1 MEKKHMDLLLSVSEL
16 DWVVA
21 GGSGSEGLLR
31 KIVTLVSGHMKS
43 DVCSIYLFDEPTQTL
58 VLKAT
63 EGLPQEAVDRVTLRL
78 GEGLVGRSLKE
89 LEPICVKDG
98 FTHPGFKYVSG
109 INEELYR
116 SFLVVPISRG
126 ITRIGVLILQ
136 RKEKNF
142 FSAEDERALRAIA
155 SQLANIIESAKLFLQ
170 KDAPAAQPGPKPHAK
185 PRPRIIKAT
194 AAAGGFAHAK
204 AHRAAAGSLDE
215 LRALSEFSRPYS
227 KDDVERALALTE
239 EQLVDMQ
246 ASTEKHVGDAG
257 AFIFAAHLLMLKDK
271 GFVSRIMARIE
282 LGENPPA
289 AVLGVAES
297 YSAIFSAA
305 QSQIIREKSQDI
317 FDVTRRIISNMI
329 GRGGDSAEMAGTIAI
344 APDLYPSDM
353 LKFFAQGISGMIL
366 TSGGVTSHVAILARS
381 LKIPM
386 VISDADA
393 LAAVETGTDILLD
406 ADVGNIYLSPSK
418 EVIRQFAGSNSAKKE
433 LDAVSIGSRH
443 AQTADGAAVSLKLNI
458 NLLRDMELAKKL
470 PCDGIGLY
478 RTEFPFILRSNFP
491 TEEEQFRVYRTLLE
505 EAGDREVTFRTL
517 DVGGDKVLS
526 YYHTQKE
533 ENPFLGMRSIRFSLA
548 DRDIFRQQI
557 NAILRAGHDKPI
569 RVMFPM
575 ISSPDEFLE
584 AKTIVR
590 KCADELEARGVAYA
604 KSPKIGIMVEI
615 PSAVTIIDT
624 LAPLCDFFSIGT
636 NDLIQYTLAV
646 DRTNEKVA
654 SYYLPHHPAVLRSL
668 KAVADAAHH
677 QGIGVSVCGD
687 MANSPAYIP
696 FLLGIGIRE
705 MSIDPVYFAKA
716 YESIGRTPIS
726 EAEPFARDLLA
737 CADIRSATR
746 LVGKGIVRKK
756 RGARPAR
763 RT

>member
-1 MEKKHMDLLLSVSEL
+1 MEKKHIDLLLSVSEL

-21 GGSGSEGLLR
+21 GGSGSESLLK
-31 KIVTLVSGHMKS
+31 KIVSLVSGHMKS

-63 EGLPQEAVDRVTLRL
+63 EGLPQEAVDKVTLKL
-78 GEGLVGRSLKE
+78 GEGLVGRSLKD

-116 SFLVVPISRG
+116 SFLVVPIARG
-126 ITRIGVLILQ
+126 IIRIGVLILQ
-136 RKEKNF
+136 RREKDF

-170 KDAPAAQPGPKPHAK
+170 KDSPAVQPQPKSHAK
-185 PRPRIIKAT
+185 PRPRIIRGT

-215 LRALSEFSRPYS
+215 LRELPEFSRPYT
-227 KDDVERALALTE
+227 KDDVDRAIALTE
-239 EQLVDMQ
+239 EQLVEMQ
-246 ASTEKHVGDAG
+246 NSTEKHVGDAG
-257 AFIFAAHLLMLKDK
+257 AFIFAAHLLMLKDR
-271 GFVSRIMARIE
+271 GFVSKIMARIE

-297 YSAIFSAA
+297 YSAVFSAA

-317 FDVTRRIISNMI
+317 CDVTRRIISNMI
-329 GRGGDSAEMAGTIAI
+329 GRGDDSSELAGTIAI
-344 APDLYPSDM
+344 ASDLYPSDM
-353 LKFFAQGISGMIL
+353 LKFFAQGVVGMIL

-406 ADVGNIYLSPSK
+406 ADIGNIYLCPSK
-418 EVIRQFAGSNSAKKE
+418 EVVRQFEGSNSAKKE
-433 LDAVSIGSRH
+433 LNAVSIGSKH
-443 AQTADGAAVSLKLNI
+443 ARTADGAEVQLKLNI

-491 TEEEQFRVYRTLLE
+491 TEEEQFRVYRNLLE
-505 EAGDREVTFRTL
+505 EAGGREVTFRTL

-526 YYHTQKE
+526 YFHTQKE

-548 DRDIFRQQI
+548 NRDIFRQQI
-557 NAILRAGHDKPI
+557 NAILRAGHDKSI
-569 RVMFPM
+569 RIMFPM

-584 AKTIVR
+584 AKAIVNG
-590 KCADELEARGVAYA
+590 CAAELESRRVAYA

-615 PSAVTIIDT
+615 PSVVTIIDT

-668 KAVADAAHH
+668 KTVADAAIR
-677 QGIGVSVCGD
+677 QGIAVSVCGD
-687 MANSPAYIP
+687 MANSPDYIP

-705 MSIDPVYFAKA
+705 MSIDPVYFSKS
-716 YESIGRTPIS
+716 YESIGRTAVS
-726 EAEPFARDLLA
+726 DAEAFAEKLLS
-737 CADIRSATR
+737 CADVRSASK
-746 LVGKGIVRKK
+746 LVEKGIGKK
-756 RGARPAR
+756 IRVPRAR
-763 RT
+763 RP